1 MKNKSVKKKKRNP
14 RIMLGIIEIS
24 GDLWEYRNALRKL
37 GVQADTVVFQKD
49 PFYDLL
55 YDKYYP
61 IKRNKLSG
69 FLKSIPI
76 TLKLIFQYDIF
87 FFIFGQSFF
96 PRNLDIYLLKLL
108 RKKVVVFFC
117 GCDIRCREEVLKEHR
132 PFSFCQE
139 CENICDTK
147 AKRKLAN
154 FWEKYADLIFSDPEQ
169 SQLLKKPYHHTILC
183 LDLDYW
189 RPFQSNITQESNKVL
204 IAHAPTDR
212 KLKGTKYIIEA
223 INRLQNERNS
233 IELVLLE
240 SMSIKEVRSKLNET
254 DIVVDQ
260 LLCGWYGKLAIES
273 MAMAKPTI
281 CYIDNKIKAQMNYGN
296 DLPIVISNPTK
307 IYEDLKFLIDNP
319 RLRKEIGSKSRS
331 YVEAT
336 HSQEVVGNKLKILL
350 ENLYNK

>member
-1 MKNKSVKKKKRNP
+1 MKNKTLKIKKKKP

-37 GVQADTVVFQKD
+37 DAQVDTVVFQKD
-49 PFYDLL
+49 PFYDLP
-55 YDKYYP
+55 YDKYYL

-117 GCDIRCREEVLKEHR
+117 GCDIRCREEVLKENR

-147 AKRKLAN
+147 AKKKLAN

-189 RPFQSNITQESNKVL
+189 RPFQSNITRESNRVL

-223 INRLQNERNS
+223 VHRLQNEGYS
-233 IELVLLE
+233 IKLVLLE
-240 SMSIKEVRSKLNET
+240 SMTIEEVRSRLNET

-260 LLCGWYGKLAIES
+260 LLGGWYGKLAIEA

-281 CYIDNKIKAQMNYGN
+281 CYIDDIIRAQMSYGN
-296 DLPIVISNPTK
+296 GLPIVSSNPTK

-319 RLRKEIGSKSRS
+319 GLRKEIGSKSRA

-336 HSQEVVGNKLKILL
+336 HSQEAVGKELKKLF
-350 ENLYNK
+350 ENLG

>member
-1 MKNKSVKKKKRNP
+1 MNHKEKRV
-14 RIMLGIIEIS
+14 MLGVVEIA
-24 GDLWEYRNALRKL
+24 GDLWEFQNALRKC
-37 GVQADTVVFQKD
+37 GIKADAVVFQK
-49 PFYDLL
+49 PYMYDFP
-55 YDKYYP
+55 YEKYYP
-61 IKRNKLSG
+61 IQRNKLSG

-117 GCDIRCREEVLKEHR
+117 GCDIRCREEVLKGNR
-132 PFSFCQE
+132 TFSICQE

-169 SQLLKKPYHHTILC
+169 SQLLKKAYHHTILC

-189 RPFQSNITQESNKVL
+189 RPFQSNITRESNRIL

-223 INRLQNERNS
+223 INRLQNERYS

-240 SMSIKEVRSKLNET
+240 SMSIKEVRSRLNET

-281 CYIDNKIKAQMNYGN
+281 CYIDDKIKAQMSYGN
-296 DLPIVISNPTK
+296 DLPIVSSNPTE
-307 IYEDLKFLIDNP
+307 IYKDLKFLIDNP
-319 RLRKEIGSKSRS
+319 GLRKEIGSKSRT
-331 YVEAT
+331 YVEVS
-336 HSQEVVGNKLKILL
+336 HSQEVVGNKLKTLF